1 MGSDKR
7 CFYRNALFK
16 DFKARFCLWWISFL
30 FFFFFCSWVLRGDLE
45 HKVVTLLA
53 LPLGCYMKSKSWK
66 WESLSHVQLFAT
78 PWTVCSQPGSS
89 VHGILQTRIMERVA
103 ISFPRG
109 SSWPKNWIWVS
120 LITGKFFT
128 VGATREALTWVAVN
142 SEWNL
147 IYVMENDQQ
156 SPEFTVT
163 LPSVCCVGGSRLDR
177 DSAYRPSSPSS
188 PLEWGEAFDLLLQ
201 MKYQDWLLPGI

>member
-1 MGSDKR
+1 MLFLKTSRPDSVSDGS
-7 CFYRNALFK
+7 L
-16 DFKARFCLWWISFL
+16 SFL

-53 LPLGCYMKSKSWK
+53 LPLGCYMKSKNWK

-109 SSWPKNWIWVS
+109 SSWPRDWIWVS

-156 SPEFTVT
+156 SPSQVSAVLMAAASTGTVLT
-163 LPSVCCVGGSRLDR
+163 GPPHHLHPWDGGRHLTCSCKWNIRTGFFQ
-177 DSAYRPSSPSS
+177 AYR
-188 PLEWGEAFDLLLQ
+188 
-201 MKYQDWLLPGI
+201 GISTVSFPFPAES